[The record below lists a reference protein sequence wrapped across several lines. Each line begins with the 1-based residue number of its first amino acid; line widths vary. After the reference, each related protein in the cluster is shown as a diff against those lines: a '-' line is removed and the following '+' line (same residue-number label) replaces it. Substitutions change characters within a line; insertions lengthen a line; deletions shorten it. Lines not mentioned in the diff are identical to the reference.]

1 MSARVLLNAS
11 QSSDADGDSLSFE
24 WKIDGAAVSADM
36 EAIADLGIGKHLVD
50 LTANDGKSTG
60 SDEIVVQVVSAVNV
74 LNQLISAV
82 ANSSIPE
89 RRKTPLL
96 ASLYAAE
103 AALNRGSQAAALNQ
117 LGAFQHKLSAQIAG
131 AYPDLANLWGGL
143 ATLVAD
149 TLTSQP

>member
-24 WKIDGAAVSADM
+24 WKVDGAAVSADM
-36 EAIADLGIGKHLVD
+36 EAIADLRIGKHVVG
-50 LTANDGKSTG
+50 LTANDGKSTD

-96 ASLYAAE
+96 ASLNAAE
-103 AALNRGSQAAALNQ
+103 AALNRGNQAAALNQ
-117 LGAFQHKLSAQIAG
+117 LGAFQLKLSAQIAG
-131 AYPDLANLWGGL
+131 AYPDLANLWGDL
-143 ATLVAD
+143 ATMVAD
-149 TLTSQP
+149 TLVSQP